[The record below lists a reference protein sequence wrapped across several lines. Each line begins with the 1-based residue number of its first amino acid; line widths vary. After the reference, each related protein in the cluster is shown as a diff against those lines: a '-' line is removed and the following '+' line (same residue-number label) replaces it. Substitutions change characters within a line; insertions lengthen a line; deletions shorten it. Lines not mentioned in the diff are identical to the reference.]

1 MASTQKPGTNVQ
13 DLLPDEVIR
22 HIPLTDILVDYDW
35 NGRSKKNVLSDASDG
50 VQDTTIRAEHQTL
63 GTGLKGMRLT
73 LRNRGQDTPVIVRR
87 VDNGKSLGGKKT
99 DRPYELVAGFRRYT
113 AIEQLNASAEDRE
126 FIKTMNQKTLIPN
139 TADGTVMAV
148 VRTLNPLEARI
159 LNGRENTD
167 RQSLTTQEML
177 GVVAELSRAKL
188 TQAQIATELSIS
200 QGYVSKL
207 SKIGELPKAVLDHW
221 KGEAKLPGLPPA
233 VSEQLTSTEM
243 IELRDMTKELTEGQ
257 TVKRYIELL
266 SPAEGGTEG
275 DPNAADP
282 VEAKVKRAAELAA
295 GLVKAGVLDNGSL
308 QWAAVIGPKK
318 DGFLIDSG
326 KADAVQRAKYWDLAE
341 KAFGEAMAAQP
352 KAPKAAKGAAAEA
365 SAEAA
370 TGN

>member
-1 MASTQKPGTNVQ
+1 MASTQKPGNPTT
-13 DLLPDEVIR
+13 DILPDEVIR

-87 VDNGKSLGGKKT
+87 VEGGKSLGGKKT

-113 AIEQLNASAEDRE
+113 AIEQLNASDEDKA
-126 FIKTMNQKTLIPN
+126 FIKTMNQARLVPN

-148 VRTLNPLEARI
+148 VRVLSKLEARI

-167 RQSLTTQEML
+167 RQNFTTQDML
-177 GVVAELSRAKL
+177 HTVTELSKEKL
-188 TQAQIATELSIS
+188 TQADIALELAIS
-200 QGYVSKL
+200 QSYVSKL
-207 SKIGELPKAVLDHW
+207 CKIAELPKAVLDHW
-221 KGEAKLPGLPPA
+221 KGESKLPGLPTN
-233 VSEQLTSTEM
+233 VSVQLTSKEM

-266 SPAEGGTEG
+266 SPPVAGEGG
-275 DPNAADP
+275 DPEAADP
-282 VEAKVKRAAELAA
+282 IAAKVERAAKLAA

-326 KADAVQRAKYWDLAE
+326 KADAAQRAKYWDLAE
-341 KAFGEAMAAQP
+341 TAFNAVIDAKPEPASAPAASES
-352 KAPKAAKGAAAEA
+352 APEQAAA
-365 SAEAA
+365 
-370 TGN
+370 GK